1 MHTDSTRG
9 LETPV
14 REHEQRFTTTPDA
27 LAVVVRADRAAHDVA
42 QTSLGEFAGKIDL
55 YPENHD

>member
-9 LETPV
+9 LESPV

-42 QTSLGEFAGKIDL
+42 QTSLGEFSGEIDL

>member
-1 MHTDSTRG
+1 MYAEAPRG

-27 LAVVVRADRAAHDVA
+27 LAVIVRADRAAHDVA
-42 QTSLGEFAGKIDL
+42 QTSLAEFAGEIDL
-55 YPENHD
+55 YPENDD